1 MSDGAS
7 SRESGTA
14 RFKRALR
21 GLARPRSAGEMPK
34 PDDQWGVW
42 VNYRLDRLEARQA
55 WMERLILGAL
65 ILQVGLQVLGM
76 LSG

>member
-1 MSDGAS
+1 MSGSDP
-7 SRESGTA
+7 RESGTA

-34 PDDQWGVW
+34 PSDEWGAW
-42 VNYRLDRLEARQA
+42 VNYRLDRLESRQL